1 MNSDRVTTLRLVRSK
16 SLFLSPPVLAV
27 MSKDEPFTQFQNVE
41 CVTESHTHRAAGRG
55 FLMRLV
61 GDLGRPAWAG
71 PFSSHSCEI
80 RREATNFLASSR
92 YLSTEVN
99 PQIQGG
105 SDVRELTE
113 AERQCLTETQSL
125 TLDEASREALIG
137 LTHEESCTLMAYR
150 RRFTAGNIHRDQ
162 ENLTIWLELA
172 QRHELA
178 RAL

>member
-1 MNSDRVTTLRLVRSK
+1 M
-16 SLFLSPPVLAV
+16 
-27 MSKDEPFTQFQNVE
+27 
-41 CVTESHTHRAAGRG
+41 
-55 FLMRLV
+55 
-61 GDLGRPAWAG
+61 
-71 PFSSHSCEI
+71 
-80 RREATNFLASSR
+80 
-92 YLSTEVN
+92 
-99 PQIQGG
+99 
-105 SDVRELTE
+105 RELTE

-137 LTHEESCTLMAYR
+137 LTHEESCALMAYR

>member
-1 MNSDRVTTLRLVRSK
+1 MSLSRNSKMWNASQNRIRIAPRVG
-16 SLFLSPPVLAV
+16 A
-27 MSKDEPFTQFQNVE
+27 
-41 CVTESHTHRAAGRG
+41 